1 MEQIQAKQYSWKKHA
16 IGSLVLVILGSL
28 VISFLGKDDHR
39 RAVADLDDEIA
50 DLQANLSYISGLQ
63 RRRGKAPDVSKMRRE
78 LKDIEDELVKFSEG
92 VDVDRPVMVDLT
104 NQAALHSLLIE
115 VLNRAKSNRLQVLSS
130 EAGDSKK
137 RGAFYDQRK
146 SYRLRLRGSY
156 LDYYNLLE
164 DLKQLPYTILIA
176 DIDLKKMVGASFLEI
191 QMTILV

>member
-1 MEQIQAKQYSWKKHA
+1 MEQTEGKQYSWKKHA
-16 IGSLVLVILGSL
+16 IGSLVLVIIGSL
-28 VISFLGKDDHR
+28 VISLWGKDDHR

-50 DLQANLSYISGLQ
+50 DLQANLSYIAGLQ

-78 LKDIEDELVKFSEG
+78 LKDIQDELVKFSEG
-92 VDVDRPVMVDLT
+92 VDVDRPVMVDLA

-115 VLNRAKSNRLQVLSS
+115 VLDRAKSNRLKVLSS

-164 DLKQLPYTILIA
+164 DFKQLPYTILIA

>member
-1 MEQIQAKQYSWKKHA
+1 
-16 IGSLVLVILGSL
+16 
-28 VISFLGKDDHR
+28 
-39 RAVADLDDEIA
+39 
-50 DLQANLSYISGLQ
+50 
-63 RRRGKAPDVSKMRRE
+63 
-78 LKDIEDELVKFSEG
+78 VKFSEG

>member
-1 MEQIQAKQYSWKKHA
+1 MEQTEGKQYSWKKHA
-16 IGSLVLVILGSL
+16 IGSLVLVVLGSL
-28 VISFLGKDDHR
+28 LISLWGKDDHR

-78 LKDIEDELVKFSEG
+78 LKDIQDELVKFSEG
-92 VDVDRPVMVDLT
+92 VDVDRPVMVDLA

-115 VLNRAKSNRLQVLSS
+115 VLDRAKSNRLQVLSS
-130 EAGDSKK
+130 EAGDSRK

-164 DLKQLPYTILIA
+164 DFKQLPYTVLIA
-176 DIDLKKMVGASFLEI
+176 EIDLKKMVGGSFLEI